1 MRKSI
6 YLLFGL
12 LIFSLSAVAQN
23 TSIIDDLNT
32 AKAGQGSITIYQDD
46 EINKLLGKKIVSG
59 TMASANYFTHQMNTS
74 GEGNSSN
81 SSKNH
86 IRAKGFRIQ
95 VYSGNNQRTSKN
107 EAESRRN
114 TIRST
119 FPSMDVSVTYNSPT
133 WRVKAGHFQ
142 TREQANQALE
152 QMKIHFP
159 SFGREMYIIND
170 EIRIPVE

>member
-6 YLLFGL
+6 YLFLGL
-12 LIFSLSAVAQN
+12 LIFSLTSVAQN

-32 AKAGQGSITIYQDD
+32 AKVGQGNITIYQDD
-46 EINKLLGKKIVSG
+46 EINSLLGKKIVGG
-59 TMASANYFTHQMNTS
+59 TITSATYFTQQMSTS
-74 GEGNSSN
+74 GEENSST

-86 IRAKGFRIQ
+86 VRAKGFRIQ

-142 TREQANQALE
+142 TREQADQALE
-152 QMKIHFP
+152 QMKNHFP
-159 SFGREMYIIND
+159 SFGREMYVIND

>member
-12 LIFSLSAVAQN
+12 LIFSLSSVAQN

-32 AKAGQGSITIYQDD
+32 SKPGQGNITIYQDD
-46 EINKLLGKKIVSG
+46 NISKLLGKKIVSG
-59 TMASANYFTHQMNTS
+59 VATSANFFSQQMNTT
-74 GEGNSSN
+74 GGAGTSST
-81 SSKNH
+81 SKNYV
-86 IRAKGFRIQ
+86 RAKGFRIQ
-95 VYSGNNQRTSKN
+95 VYSGNNQRLSKN

-119 FPSMDVSVTYNSPT
+119 FPGMDVSVTYNSPT

-159 SFGREMYIIND
+159 SFGREMIIIND